1 MWCCLYPEK
10 PLNWDSFYSVLKT
23 LEQHFEVQ
31 VVWPTAEHSM
41 KYQKVLTPNVCQMS
55 SYPVPLN
62 TSMMVCRLGEGG
74 QGECLC
80 SFVPCKELLETWS
93 KQDFHFLFH
102 GVPSYRG
109 SLMIPAVRE
118 RTRRQGPRWGLAE
131 GSLRGCGGAALHW
144 RDDAKSSSEE
154 QGSDALPAMGQP
166 ADIAGWYCSLVLGAV
181 PCSVMWTNRI
191 EDSYYRIEGRF
202 REVIKFLLEL
212 VRVVHTMSMFFM
224 L

>member
-41 KYQKVLTPNVCQMS
+41 KYIKVLTPNVCQMS
-55 SYPVPLN
+55 SYPVPLS

-80 SFVPCKELLETWS
+80 SFLPCKELLETWS
-93 KQDFHFLFH
+93 KQHFHFLFH

-109 SLMIPAVRE
+109 SLMRPAVRV
-118 RTRRQGPRWGLAE
+118 RTRRQSPRWGL
-131 GSLRGCGGAALHW
+131 GR
-144 RDDAKSSSEE
+144 
-154 QGSDALPAMGQP
+154 GQP
-166 ADIAGWYCSLVLGAV
+166 AGLWWCSSALKRWCQELFWGARQWCPASNGATSRYCWLVLGAV
-181 PCSVMWTNRI
+181 PCSVMWINRI
-191 EDSYYRIEGRF
+191 WGFI
-202 REVIKFLLEL
+202 L
-212 VRVVHTMSMFFM
+212 
-224 L
+224 